1 VSKPKQSMVSVVE
14 KYSRFCESSFG
25 DRLMTKEADYLRKA
39 LAGRRHILDVGCGI
53 GTFEQKLA
61 ELAISGVDRD
71 AKMLEAARARTTNT
85 YCRADAAAL
94 PFRNASFD
102 AVIFVT
108 SLEFMDDYK
117 AALDEAARVLQP
129 KGSLVVMLLNP
140 ESGYFKGHYAKE
152 GSYFRRMKHK
162 NLRAMVE
169 YSALRFEEVHTQY
182 FLGIDGDKLFDT
194 QNKAFAS
201 LFLINGIKK

>member
-1 VSKPKQSMVSVVE
+1 VSKPKQTMVSAAVE

-25 DRLMTKEADYLRKA
+25 DRLMTKEADYLRKE
-39 LAGRRHILDVGCGI
+39 LKGRRHILDVGCGI

-71 AKMLEAARARTTNT
+71 AEMLNAASARTTNT

-108 SLEFMDDYK
+108 SMEFMDDYK
-117 AALDEAARVLQP
+117 AAIDEAARVLEP
-129 KGSLVVMLLNP
+129 EGNVVVMVLNP
-140 ESGYFKGHYAKE
+140 ESDYFKGHYAKE
-152 GSYFRRMKHK
+152 GSYFRLMKHK
-162 NLRAMVE
+162 NLRELVD
-169 YSALRFEEVHTQY
+169 YSVLRFEVRTQY

-194 QNKAFAS
+194 PDKAFAS

>member
-1 VSKPKQSMVSVVE
+1 MVSVVE

-39 LAGRRHILDVGCGI
+39 LKGRRHILDVGCGI

-61 ELAISGVDRD
+61 DLAISGVDTD
-71 AKMLEAARARTTNT
+71 AEMLEAARARTTNT

-129 KGSLVVMLLNP
+129 KGSLVVMMLNP
-140 ESGYFKGHYAKE
+140 ESDYFKDHYAKE

-169 YSALRFEEVHTQY
+169 YSARRFEEVHTQY

-194 QNKAFAS
+194 RDEAFAS
-201 LFLINGIKK
+201 LFVITGIKK